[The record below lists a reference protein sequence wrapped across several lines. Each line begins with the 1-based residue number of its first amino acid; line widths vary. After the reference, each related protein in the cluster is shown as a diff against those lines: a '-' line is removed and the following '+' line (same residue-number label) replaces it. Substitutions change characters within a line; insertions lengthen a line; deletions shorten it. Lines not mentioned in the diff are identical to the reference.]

1 MQPISL
7 EEIEAFV
14 AENIPAFHQNRIEK
28 IKGLR
33 LKTVLRRKNPYL
45 FKVKA
50 IKNVNGTALAGAACK
65 AVRVT
70 PTAAA
75 PAAPQSAAGSR

>member
-1 MQPISL
+1 MQPVSL
-7 EEIEAFV
+7 EEIEAYV

-50 IKNVNGTALAGAACK
+50 
-65 AVRVT
+65 
-70 PTAAA
+70 
-75 PAAPQSAAGSR
+75 